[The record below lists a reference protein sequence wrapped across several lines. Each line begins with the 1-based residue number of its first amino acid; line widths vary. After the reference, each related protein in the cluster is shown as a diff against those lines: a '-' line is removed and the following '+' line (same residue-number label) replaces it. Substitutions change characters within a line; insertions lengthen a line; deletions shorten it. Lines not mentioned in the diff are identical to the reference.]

1 MKMYLTMSRVSQV
14 LSFAGK
20 AKTQLNLFSKKKK
33 KKVSLKTRFNSPLV
47 YVIKTNLIYYFLQL
61 TLQALLT

>member
-20 AKTQLNLFSKKKK
+20 AKTQLNLFSKKK

>member
-20 AKTQLNLFSKKKK
+20 AKTQLNLFSKKKI
-33 KKVSLKTRFNSPLV
+33 KVSLKTRFNSPLV